1 MVILLSE
8 LNSILQKPIT
18 TDKNLSLS
26 HVISELL
33 KNNISRL
40 IVTDENSPVGIITE
54 KDIGLFLLNDET
66 EKNLDDIPA
75 SQIMN
80 PITSVLDSVDIKAC
94 VEIMLDKQIGSL
106 GVSSNEDGLIGII
119 TKTDIMKHYAQTSA
133 GKHKVGDVM
142 TISYLSMNSDHFL
155 SDVVSKMIDEKISR
169 VFLKNENNDPE
180 GIMTFRDL
188 FHIALEQGNSDAVL
202 DNSDQSISVVFT
214 RKGFLSDSGFGNT
227 IKAKQVMTKNFESV
241 DFEDDLIVAC
251 DAMVQNR
258 INGVGVRINGKLGGV
273 VSKTDIL
280 KAIYIDNNSE

>member
-1 MVILLSE
+1 MLLSE

-33 KNNISRL
+33 KHNISRL
-40 IVTDENSPVGIITE
+40 IVTDKNSSIGIITE
-54 KDIGLFLLNDET
+54 KDIGLFLLHDDT

-106 GVSSNEDGLIGII
+106 GVSSNKDGLIGII
-119 TKTDIMKHYAQTSA
+119 TKTDIIQHYAHTNTE
-133 GKHKVGDVM
+133 KHKVGNVM

-180 GIMTFRDL
+180 GIITFRDL
-188 FHIALEQGNSDAVL
+188 FHVALEQGNSDAVL

-227 IKAKQVMTKNFESV
+227 IKAKDVMSKNFESV
-241 DFEDDLIVAC
+241 DYEDDLIVAC
-251 DAMVQNR
+251 NIMVQNR
-258 INGVGVRINGKLGGV
+258 INGIGVRINGKLGGV

-280 KAIYIDNNSE
+280 KAIYIDKSSE